1 MKRHGPW
8 FVYLD
13 QMGIGRACLET
24 SEKRYASR
32 LNEREHFAS
41 NFALAVTRSALSP
54 TASLSLQSAAFIARV
69 PALRRSIPRPIAC
82 DLNRETRTKRALIA
96 LGISSALLMP
106 AGCASSRNGDHIELL
121 HNELRLLEDVVYELE
136 GEVKDKDQQ
145 INAAKRENQLIKEEL
160 KALSDQRMRAAN
172 DDSRDILPAAPGSM
186 QSIDRETP
194 PHKPGMM
201 GTIEEPKIDAPA
213 LPLPPPF
220 PPANQDGAATQPSPY
235 RRAQYTEVE
244 QNQVAQAAL
253 PANGESAS
261 PAKRNVLENPWK
273 AATIAPPSAVDH
285 ITIHPRLSG
294 GHNTDR
300 KPGDDGIQVIF
311 APRDAQDQPLQVRGA
326 ISVVLVDPELN
337 ARSARWEFSTD
348 ESQQFFKKSLLAGE
362 AYHLDLRWPID
373 APTNAEQELHV
384 RFTTADGQ
392 RHEASTK
399 IILQIPGAKV
409 AAPPQQPPARR
420 AAVPLGDGP
429 QRATGTPTLA
439 PPQDNNDPPPVWTG
453 PSAGPSLTAPQ
464 IAGSPYTE
472 APANNPPAINI
483 TVPDIGGVPEMGKDN
498 QRLTIAQRLQQRR
511 AARQRGESVPS
522 LEETGNLALP
532 TVEAPALPG
541 MTLPQGSVP
550 TQPGAMPPPPA
561 KPSGWRSLFNNNPFS
576 TTPALTTAPAFSSAP
591 PAEKPDGFVI
601 IPANPTGGAA
611 PLHPGVSPLPMLPP
625 PQLAAPQLP
634 NDASRTAT
642 KPEWKPYR

>member
-1 MKRHGPW
+1 VIAPVNH
-8 FVYLD
+8 F
-13 QMGIGRACLET
+13 RA
-24 SEKRYASR
+24 S
-32 LNEREHFAS
+32 
-41 NFALAVTRSALSP
+41 
-54 TASLSLQSAAFIARV
+54 
-69 PALRRSIPRPIAC
+69 AC

-96 LGISSALLMP
+96 LGISSVLLLP
-106 AGCASSRNGDHIELL
+106 VGCASTRNGDHIELL

-136 GEVKDKDQQ
+136 GDLKDKDQQ

-172 DDSRDILPAAPGSM
+172 DDSRDILPAAPGSK
-186 QSIDRETP
+186 QAIDRAIP

-213 LPLPPPF
+213 LNLPPPF
-220 PPANQDGAATQPSPY
+220 PPPNQEGSATQPSPY
-235 RRAQYTEVE
+235 RRVQYTEVE
-244 QNQVAQAAL
+244 QSQLAQAEL
-253 PANGESAS
+253 PATDDAAS
-261 PAKRNVLENPWK
+261 PAKRNVLENHWK

-300 KPGDDGIQVIF
+300 KQGDDGIQVIF

-326 ISVVLVDPELN
+326 ISVVLVDPEVK
-337 ARSARWEFSTD
+337 ARSARWEYSTD

-362 AYHLDLRWPID
+362 AFHLDLRWPINP
-373 APTNAEQELHV
+373 PTNAEQELHV

-399 IILQIPGAKV
+399 LILQLPGAKI
-409 AAPPQQPPARR
+409 AAPQQQPPARR
-420 AAVPLGDGP
+420 AEVP
-429 QRATGTPTLA
+429 QRVTGTPTLA
-439 PPQDNNDPPPVWTG
+439 PPQDPNDSPPVWTG
-453 PSAGPSLTAPQ
+453 PNAGPSLTGPQ
-464 IAGSPYTE
+464 VAGSPYTE
-472 APANNPPAINI
+472 SPANKPPSINI
-483 TVPDIGGVPEMGKDN
+483 NVPDIGGVPEMGKDN
-498 QRLTIAQRLQQRR
+498 QRLTIAQRIQQRR

-541 MTLPQGSVP
+541 MSIPNGTSPNGAIPNINVPNLNMPGSMP
-550 TQPGAMPPPPA
+550 IQPGAMPQQPA
-561 KPSGWRSLFNNNPFS
+561 KPSVWRSWFS
-576 TTPALTTAPAFSSAP
+576 TTPAPTTAPAYPSAP
-591 PAEKPDGFVI
+591 PALKPDSFVI
-601 IPANPTGGAA
+601 VPANPAGGAA
-611 PLHPGVSPLPMLPP
+611 APFNTVPLNGAPGVSPLPMLPP